1 MVDKEKIKKALDN
14 FEDEDYTGSE
24 EELKLQLKKAK
35 NDYLKKEL
43 GLENDVEDIEP
54 DDNNNTDND
63 KEDEEE

>member
-54 DDNNNTDND
+54 DDNNTDND

>member
-24 EELKLQLKKAK
+24 EELKSQLKKAK

-43 GLENDVEDIEP
+43 GLENDVEDIES
-54 DDNNNTDND
+54 DDNNTDND
-63 KEDEEE
+63 EEE